1 MTKKEITELRA
12 VFNQEL
18 IKYSDT
24 FYENCV
30 KYATDENYFVELT
43 LEMLEFLDLHF
54 ENYGVDFVK
63 DYSEIIGETVYFS
76 FYGFE
81 LFPVDDKLRKQISE
95 DEDPSDGLVFY
106 SFNDIEDL
114 VINSISNNRGFTGI
128 IDSFTHV
135 TYDNLND
142 LFIYSML
149 KYKNKK

>member
-1 MTKKEITELRA
+1 MTKKEITELRE

-24 FYENCV
+24 FYGNCV

-63 DYSEIIGETVYFS
+63 DYCDIIGETVYFS

-81 LFPVDDKLRKQISE
+81 LFPVDE
-95 DEDPSDGLVFY
+95 
-106 SFNDIEDL
+106 
-114 VINSISNNRGFTGI
+114 TGI
-128 IDSFTHV
+128 IFFKARRH
-135 TYDNLND
+135 Y
-142 LFIYSML
+142 IG
-149 KYKNKK
+149 

>member
-1 MTKKEITELRA
+1 MTKKEITELRE

-18 IKYSDT
+18 INYSDT
-24 FYENCV
+24 FYESCV
-30 KYATDENYFVELT
+30 KDATDENYFVKLT

-63 DYSEIIGETVYFS
+63 DYSDIIGETVYFS

-81 LFPVDDKLRKQISE
+81 LFPIDEKLKKQISE
-95 DEDPSDGLVFY
+95 DEDPSNGLVFY
-106 SFNDIEDL
+106 SLNDIKDL
-114 VINSISNNRGFTGI
+114 VINSVSDNKGFTGI
-128 IDSFTHV
+128 IDSFSHI

-149 KYKNKK
+149 RYKNKK